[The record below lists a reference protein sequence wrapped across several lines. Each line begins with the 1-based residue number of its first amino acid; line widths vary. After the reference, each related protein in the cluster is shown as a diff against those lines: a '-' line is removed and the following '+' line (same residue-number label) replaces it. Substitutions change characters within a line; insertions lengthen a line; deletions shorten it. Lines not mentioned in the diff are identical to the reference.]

1 MHTFGIKNPK
11 FLWFLDS
18 VLQLIFS
25 ILRNTSYTYPF
36 NSGTEGALLKCIL
49 ETAHYTCNS
58 KDVDAL
64 KFQLVHHDTFYNG
77 QIQQDSTE
85 CLLMLIDI
93 INKGSLPDLSSTT
106 NPRGIHYLISCFHLC
121 RKNILSAMYVPRW
134 TEVPLIW
141 V

>member
-11 FLWFLDS
+11 FLCFLDS

-106 NPRGIHYLISCFHLC
+106 YPTGDSLSD
-121 RKNILSAMYVPRW
+121 ILFSFMSEKIYCLRCMW